1 MRLSLVSGIFMPQAN
16 TGQLRI
22 IGGQWRSR
30 RLPVLEQPGLRPT
43 PDRVRETLFNWL
55 QAEIPGARC
64 LDLFAGSGALGFE
77 AASRGAAQVFLVEQQ
92 PAACQVL
99 QGNIALLKADH
110 IRLLSVDAMQ
120 FLQGPAQPFDV
131 VFVDPP
137 YASDLLAECC
147 QLLEQKQWL
156 AQDASIYIELAS
168 GDDLPPLPDNWHIIR
183 GKKAGQVGYYLAKR
197 A

>member
-1 MRLSLVSGIFMPQAN
+1 MQLNHASGIFMPQAN
-16 TGQLRI
+16 TGKLRI

-55 QAEIPGARC
+55 QAEIAGARC

-77 AASRGAAQVFLVEQQ
+77 AASRGATQVILVEQQ
-92 PAACQVL
+92 PDACQIL
-99 QGNIALLKADH
+99 QGNIELLQADN
-110 IRLLSVDAMQ
+110 IRLLSMDAMQ
-120 FLQGPAQPFDV
+120 FLQVPGQPFDV
-131 VFVDPP
+131 VFLDPP
-137 YASDLLAECC
+137 YASQLMADCC
-147 QLLEQKQWL
+147 QLLEQQQWL
-156 AQDASIYIELAS
+156 TENASIYIELAS

-197 A
+197 S

>member
-1 MRLSLVSGIFMPQAN
+1 MPQASK
-16 TGQLRI
+16 GQLRI

-30 RLPVLEQPGLRPT
+30 RLPVVEQPGLRPT

-55 QAEIPGARC
+55 QAELPGARC

-77 AASRGAAQVFLVEQQ
+77 AASRGASQVILVEQQ
-92 PAACQVL
+92 PAVCRIL
-99 QGNIALLKADH
+99 QGNIELLKADN
-110 IRLLSVDAMQ
+110 IRLQSADAMQ
-120 FLQGPAQPFDV
+120 FLQGAAQPFDV

-137 YASDLLAECC
+137 YASQLLTDCC

-156 AQDASIYIELAS
+156 AEDASIYIELPS

-197 A
+197 ASNSA

>member
-1 MRLSLVSGIFMPQAN
+1 MQLGLASGIFMPQAN
-16 TGQLRI
+16 TGKLRI

-43 PDRVRETLFNWL
+43 PDRIRETLFNWL
-55 QAEIPGARC
+55 QSEIPGARC

-77 AASRGAAQVFLVEQQ
+77 AASRGAAEVVLVEQAA
-92 PAACQVL
+92 AACQVL
-99 QGNIALLKADH
+99 QGNIKLLQAEN
-110 IRLLSVDAMQ
+110 IRLLSLDAMQ
-120 FLQGPAQPFDV
+120 FLQVPGQPFNV
-131 VFVDPP
+131 VFLDPP
-137 YASDLLAECC
+137 YASELLADCC

-156 AQDASIYIELAS
+156 AEDASIYIELSS

-197 A
+197 S